1 DCTTSSD
8 SLVAS
13 EISSGV
19 GSRRSVCRRNS
30 AVRTMRDR
38 SAVRFNGT
46 RTVRPWRANA
56 ARIAW
61 RIHHTAYEMN
71 FTPWSGS
78 NFRAAVSSPTFP
90 SPIRAVRG
98 RPRFWYFLATEI
110 TKRRLRFTSSCI
122 ASWSPARTLRA
133 SAISSFWVSSG
144 VLDTSWRYWSRMS
157 RSCSWVAR
165 PASRPRRRP
174 RFLAGFAFAW
184 GAGGRAGAPAAA
196 ATARAAARG
205 FARAGEVVFFR
216 RMCLGMSI
224 VPDHRIIPDTGR
236 KVRVR
241 AQKRLTPLEHP
252 DKMPCSRRNA
262 FRGAQYNGGVA
273 QLGERVNGIHEV
285 RGSIPL
291 ASTERAARAAR
302 GRQEAVHS
310 TPLSG

>member
-1 DCTTSSD
+1 
-8 SLVAS
+8 
-13 EISSGV
+13 
-19 GSRRSVCRRNS
+19 
-30 AVRTMRDR
+30 
-38 SAVRFNGT
+38 
-46 RTVRPWRANA
+46 
-56 ARIAW
+56 
-61 RIHHTAYEMN
+61 MN

-78 NFRAAVSSPTFP
+78 NFRAAVSNPTFP
-90 SPIRAVRG
+90 SPSRSVRG

-122 ASWSPARTLRA
+122 ASWSPARTFRA
-133 SAISSFWVSSG
+133 SAISSFWVRRG
-144 VLDTSWRYWSRMS
+144 VFDTSWRYWSRML

-165 PASRPRRRP
+165 PESRPRRRP
-174 RFLAGFAFAW
+174 RFLAGAAFA
-184 GAGGRAGAPAAA
+184 GGAA

-224 VPDHRIIPDTGR
+224 VPDHRVIPDTGR

-241 AQKRLTPLEHP
+241 AQKRLTPLQRS

-262 FRGAQYNGGVA
+262 FCGAQYNGGVA

-291 ASTERAARAAR
+291 ASTGGG
-302 GRQEAVHS
+302 GR
-310 TPLSG
+310 SGGQPVGRNNPTRRLDLGGTRE